1 MNFAMGGYKQ
11 PQQML
16 CLAYLLSLGY
26 HFDIVVNIDGFNEVA
41 LPTAENI
48 PKGVFPFYPRNWN
61 ARVGKFDSNMLALRN
76 KFVVLENDRKNWA
89 ELFSNKALKYSITAN
104 VFWRAY
110 GHVIAKKIIAT
121 IISAQ
126 TYRVPDYTNQSYMI
140 TGPGYRPIDEAS
152 TYDDLAGMWK
162 RASIQMHVISTG
174 NKFKY
179 YHFLQPNQY
188 VEGSKPLHPVELE
201 KAFRD
206 SRIQSLR
213 RGVELGYPKLI
224 ALGKELIR
232 EGVEFHDLTM
242 IFSDH
247 KEPLYVDDC
256 CHVGQEGYSIVASV
270 VAQEIIRR
278 AEPERM
284 R

>member
-1 MNFAMGGYKQ
+1 MNFTLGGYKQ

-48 PKGVFPFYPRNWN
+48 PKRVSPFFPRNWI
-61 ARVGKFDSNMLALRN
+61 ARVGGFDSNMLELRN
-76 KFVVLENDRKNWA
+76 NYVALVKDRRNWA
-89 ELFSNKALKYSITAN
+89 EWFSKSVLRYSVTAN

-110 GHVIAKKIIAT
+110 DNVLFKEITETTIA
-121 IISAQ
+121 AQ
-126 TYRVPDYTNQSYMI
+126 NYRVSDITKQDYMI
-140 TGPGYRPIDEAS
+140 TGPSFRPVDEAS
-152 TYDDLAGMWK
+152 TYDELVGMWK
-162 RASIQMHVISTG
+162 RASIQMHAMSTG
-174 NKFKY
+174 NGIKY

-188 VEGSKPLHPVELE
+188 VQGSKPLHAMEL
-201 KAFRD
+201 KDALSGSPYRK
-206 SRIQSLR
+206 
-213 RGVELGYPKLI
+213 GAELGYPKLI
-224 ALGKELIR
+224 AFGKELIR
-232 EGVEFHDLTM
+232 EGVDFHDLTM

-270 VAQEIIRR
+270 LAQEIIRR
-278 AEPERM
+278 TGP
-284 R
+284 